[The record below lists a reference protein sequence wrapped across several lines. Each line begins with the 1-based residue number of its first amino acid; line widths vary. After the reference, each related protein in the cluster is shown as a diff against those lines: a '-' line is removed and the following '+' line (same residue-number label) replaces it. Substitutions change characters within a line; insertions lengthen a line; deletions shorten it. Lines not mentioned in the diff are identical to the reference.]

1 MLEWSKDEDFWVRR
15 IAIDHQL
22 CRKEKTNTKFLEA
35 ILVNNFGSN
44 DILLIRQSVRAY
56 EIIRKQILNW
66 LMSLLKN
73 TGKDGQI
80 MLD

>member
-1 MLEWSKDEDFWVRR
+1 MIEWSKDDDFWVRR

-22 CRKEKTNTKFLEA
+22 CRKEKTNTKLLEA

-44 DILLIRQSVRAY
+44 DILLIRQSVGAY
-56 EIIRKQILNW
+56 KIIRKQILNW

-73 TGKDGQI
+73 TRKDG
-80 MLD
+80 

>member
-1 MLEWSKDEDFWVRR
+1 MLEWSKDEDFWVRK

-22 CRKEKTNTKFLEA
+22 CRKEKTNTKLLEA

-44 DILLIRQSVRAY
+44 DILLIRQSVGAY

-73 TGKDGQI
+73 TRKDGQI

>member
-22 CRKEKTNTKFLEA
+22 CRKEKTNTKLLET

-44 DILLIRQSVRAY
+44 DILLIRQSVGAY

-66 LMSLLKN
+66 LKSLLKN
-73 TGKDGQI
+73 TKKNEQI
-80 MLD
+80 MLN

>member
-1 MLEWSKDEDFWVRR
+1 MLEWSKDDDFWVRR

-22 CRKEKTNTKFLEA
+22 CRKEKTNTKLLET
-35 ILVNNFGSN
+35 ILINNFGSN
-44 DILLIRQSVRAY
+44 DFFKIRQSVGAY

-66 LMSLLKN
+66 LKSLLKN
-73 TGKDGQI
+73 TKKNGQI

>member
-1 MLEWSKDEDFWVRR
+1 MLEWSKDKDFWVRR

-22 CRKEKTNTKFLEA
+22 CRKEKTNTKLLEA

-44 DILLIRQSVRAY
+44 DILLIRQSVGAY

-73 TGKDGQI
+73 TGKGGQI
-80 MLD
+80 ILD

>member
-22 CRKEKTNTKFLEA
+22 CRKEKTNTKLLEA

-44 DILLIRQSVRAY
+44 DILLIRQSVEAY

-66 LMSLLKN
+66 LKSLLKN
-73 TGKDGQI
+73 TKKNGQI
-80 MLD
+80 ILD